1 MLHLCEK
8 KHSSGHVSSPLDDI
22 PEYTIW
28 QCMERCQEK
37 RFEFC
42 KDKLECTLDCLNQEL
57 RQCIPKNILDKCQN
71 ECITLT
77 GCIRKNKCVIQCLLE
92 YHKGLLNADL
102 KFYEEHEL
110 DASFYKVVGTT
121 VIVVSALL
129 FLVYNC
135 LPDEDD
141 EER

>member
-1 MLHLCEK
+1 MYPVPQTTFQNIQYGNVWKDARK
-8 KHSSGHVSSPLDDI
+8 KGSNFVRTNLNVHWTVS
-22 PEYTIW
+22 
-28 QCMERCQEK
+28 
-37 RFEFC
+37 
-42 KDKLECTLDCLNQEL
+42 ECTLDCLNQEL
-57 RQCIPKNILDKCQN
+57 RRCIPQNILDKCQN

>member
-22 PEYTIW
+22 PEYRIW
-28 QCMERCQEK
+28 QCMESCREK
-37 RFEFC
+37 RFEYC

-57 RQCIPKNILDKCQN
+57 RRCIPQNILDKCQN